1 MAAAGFIS
9 VRAVFWGGR
18 KPMVQ
23 CRYYVI
29 NLRILRSM
37 EKIHNAFC
45 FLFGLGLGWAGLCG
59 SSLYPLGI
67 SAILS
72 KIGEVCYIKLKDK
85 GLSPFFSER
94 MEGFLTINK
103 LS

>member
-9 VRAVFWGGR
+9 VHAVFCGGR

-29 NLRILRSM
+29 NLRILRST

-45 FLFGLGLGWAGLCG
+45 FLFGLGLGWPGLYG
-59 SSLYPLGI
+59 SSLHPLGI
-67 SAILS
+67 SDILS

-85 GLSPFFSER
+85 GLSLFFLR
-94 MEGFLTINK
+94 G
-103 LS
+103 

>member
-9 VRAVFWGGR
+9 VHAVFCGGR

-37 EKIHNAFC
+37 KKIHNAF
-45 FLFGLGLGWAGLCG
+45 
-59 SSLYPLGI
+59 
-67 SAILS
+67 
-72 KIGEVCYIKLKDK
+72 
-85 GLSPFFSER
+85 
-94 MEGFLTINK
+94 
-103 LS
+103 